1 MNDRIAI
8 DIDKGVADV
17 RLTRADKMNALDPAM
32 FDALV
37 AACDR
42 LGKEKGLRAVVLSGE
57 GRAFCAGLDM
67 GRFSAMKQ
75 GGGVGDIE
83 KRTHG
88 LSNAF
93 QYAVLGWRELPVPVI
108 AAVHGVA
115 FGGGFQLALG
125 ADIRYVAEET
135 RLSVLEIKWGLV
147 PDMGGTVLM
156 RNLAREDVVRELTYT
171 GRIFSAQEAL
181 AFGFATRVCAD
192 PRREALAL
200 AREIADKN
208 PHAVRAA
215 KRLLNVAADESEAA
229 CLLAESRE
237 QGALVGSPNQV
248 EAVKANL
255 DKRAPRFAEA
265 G

>member
-8 DIDKGVADV
+8 DIVDGVADV
-17 RLTRADKMNALDPAM
+17 RLTRPDKMNALDAAM
-32 FDALV
+32 FEALV
-37 AACDR
+37 ATCDR

-67 GRFSAMKQ
+67 GRFAAMKQ

-125 ADIRYVAEET
+125 ADIRYVAADA
-135 RLSVLEIKWGLV
+135 RMSILEIKWGLV
-147 PDMGGTVLM
+147 PDMGGTILM
-156 RNLAREDVVRELTYT
+156 RHLAREDVVRELTYT
-171 GRIFSAQEAL
+171 GRIFSAQEAQ
-181 AFGFATRVCAD
+181 AYGFATRVCAD
-192 PRREALAL
+192 PRADALAL

-215 KRLLNVAADESEAA
+215 KRLFNAAVAQDEAA

-237 QGALVGSPNQV
+237 QAGLIASANQM
-248 EAVKANL
+248 EAVMANL
-255 DKRAPRFAEA
+255 EKRPPRFAEA
-265 G
+265 